1 MNQDWNWFFSSFAQ
15 SAAAL
20 IGIIVAY
27 LISRILSLSE
37 QVNKLVS
44 KFTDLNLNYLLL
56 KEKLNSRKFK
66 WYNESIIEKSDLLK
80 KEISKNKFNNL
91 TDRKKIELLYNIE
104 PTLFKIY
111 ETNLS
116 ALNNI
121 ISEFE
126 KKNKQDVLNYS
137 FNDLD
142 FTTQSF
148 WNTVQE
154 EKEKINE
161 IKTDVYY
168 NISNFIINKEEMKSL
183 LVSFTPIKV
192 IISILLITFPLTV
205 VYPLHFLPQQNGV
218 SPILI
223 YDPFIIIKTIL
234 SLKNMML
241 LGFLIP
247 IEGILIYFL
256 FLVSSLKKDLKV
268 TYDLST
274 DEFIKIESY
283 SIYLKKD

>member
-44 KFTDLNLNYLLL
+44 IFTDLNLNYLLL
-56 KEKLNSRKFK
+56 KEKLNSRKFE
-66 WYNESIIEKSDLLK
+66 WYNESIINNSSLLK
-80 KEISKNKFNNL
+80 KEISDNKFNNL
-91 TDRKKIELLYNIE
+91 TDRKKIEVLHTIE
-104 PTLFKIY
+104 PTLFKMP
-111 ETNLS
+111 ETNLR

-121 ISEFE
+121 MSEYE
-126 KKNKQDVLNYS
+126 KKKKQNGSEYPYGDLN
-137 FNDLD
+137 

-168 NISNFIINKEEMKSL
+168 NISKFIINKEEMKSL
-183 LVSFTPIKV
+183 LDTFTPIKV
-192 IISILLITFPLTV
+192 IISILLLSFPLTV
-205 VYPLHFLPQQNGV
+205 IYPLHLLPQQNGV

-223 YDPFIIIKTIL
+223 YNPSIIIKNII
-234 SLKNMML
+234 SFKNIML
-241 LGFLIP
+241 LTFLIP
-247 IEGILIYFL
+247 IEGILIYFF
-256 FLVSSLKKDLKV
+256 FLTSSLKKNLKES
-268 TYDLST
+268 YILST
-274 DEFIKIESY
+274 DELIKIESY